1 MPDMVNQ
8 PPHYTAHPAGIEAI
22 DVIRH
27 ATNYNLGTALKY
39 IWRVMWGGKGDDMQ
53 DISKA
58 IWYLQDWKK
67 NHASTSQ
74 PAPPEHLVFNDP
86 AEEHHA
92 LRGQSLDRPG
102 GLPRYR

>member
-1 MPDMVNQ
+1 MDAVN
-8 PPHYTAHPAGIEAI
+8 PLHYRSHPAGIEAI

-58 IWYLQDWKK
+58 IWYLQDWKR
-67 NHASTSQ
+67 NHTTPTRPS
-74 PAPPEHLVFNDP
+74 PEHLVFNDP

-92 LRGQSLDRPG
+92 IRGQSLDRPS